1 MSVFLEGGL
10 TLNLRS
16 FVPLLP
22 LALFSA
28 LIGILLPLAFTFA
41 LFSAPTFNYPPI
53 QAFTAG
59 SALASTSLGT
69 TFFVLKSAGQG
80 LDATR
85 IAQVLKGAA
94 LVDDII
100 ALVLLSVISS
110 LAGEEGGGG
119 GGGGGSLGWTI
130 GRPIVASI
138 AMCLV
143 TPLVILYILRPVF
156 RLERLEK
163 WVEKGGQSMKL
174 FLGVVVLSAFLA
186 M

>member
-119 GGGGGSLGWTI
+119 GGGSLGWTI